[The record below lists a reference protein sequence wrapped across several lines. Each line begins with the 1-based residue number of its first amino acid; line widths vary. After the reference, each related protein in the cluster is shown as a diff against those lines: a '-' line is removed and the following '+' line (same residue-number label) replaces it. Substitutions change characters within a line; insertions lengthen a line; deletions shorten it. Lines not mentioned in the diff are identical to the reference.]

1 MRLLIVF
8 FCTLFTFHLQAQSYC
23 DSVEILITNQSL
35 TSLTCSSSTSGLN
48 TFWTSQDWTLTAED
62 GTVIGSLSGD
72 TAAFSMPNPMNSDTN
87 FICLISIMSSP
98 ALTLACN
105 LCDTIVWDGTNWVL
119 LSMISPPCIDSS
131 LIDSTAACPF
141 LWDPVCGC
149 DGVTYSN
156 DCFALNYGGVTSWV
170 MGPCSSSPCVV
181 DINNGTVDIEIC
193 DGDIAILE
201 ATTGFDT
208 YLWTDASV
216 GTSLGS
222 SHTITVAD
230 PGIYM
235 VIVTD
240 DSTCVDMD
248 SIEVVVYT
256 ETPLNLV
263 TDPDPPMICLGDSI
277 VIEVDLGFV
286 GYWWNTADP
295 NDTDQDRVVVY
306 PTQDFTY
313 VVEALDVNGCESR
326 EEIEVWV
333 DTCAAN
339 VTSVLLDQI
348 LIYPNPAKGDV
359 FIALP
364 NNEFFDLVVFD
375 IRGSVVFSKE
385 RVTHSISVS
394 GGAFTSGAY
403 ILRLTHSQGVINKK
417 IFVK

>member
-1 MRLLIVF
+1 
-8 FCTLFTFHLQAQSYC
+8 
-23 DSVEILITNQSL
+23 
-35 TSLTCSSSTSGLN
+35 
-48 TFWTSQDWTLTAED
+48 
-62 GTVIGSLSGD
+62 
-72 TAAFSMPNPMNSDTN
+72 
-87 FICLISIMSSP
+87 
-98 ALTLACN
+98 
-105 LCDTIVWDGTNWVL
+105 
-119 LSMISPPCIDSS
+119 
-131 LIDSTAACPF
+131 
-141 LWDPVCGC
+141 
-149 DGVTYSN
+149 
-156 DCFALNYGGVTSWV
+156 
-170 MGPCSSSPCVV
+170 
-181 DINNGTVDIEIC
+181 
-193 DGDIAILE
+193 
-201 ATTGFDT
+201 
-208 YLWTDASV
+208 
-216 GTSLGS
+216 
-222 SHTITVAD
+222 
-230 PGIYM
+230 
-235 VIVTD
+235 
-240 DSTCVDMD
+240 
-248 SIEVVVYT
+248 
-256 ETPLNLV
+256 
-263 TDPDPPMICLGDSI
+263 MICLGDSI

-333 DTCAAN
+333 DTCATN

-364 NNEFFDLVVFD
+364 NNEFFDLVVCD